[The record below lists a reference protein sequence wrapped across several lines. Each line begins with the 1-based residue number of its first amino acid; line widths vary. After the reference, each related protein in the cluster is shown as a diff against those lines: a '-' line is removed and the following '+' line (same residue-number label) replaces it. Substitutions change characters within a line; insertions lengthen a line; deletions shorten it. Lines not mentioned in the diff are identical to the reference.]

1 MNEELKQRFQNAET
15 WKRGLYMIF
24 FIIVY
29 GISKFI
35 IVTVMLFQF
44 LSVLLVGK
52 TNEQVLKFSQNLGT
66 YIYQIA
72 LYLMFF
78 SESRPFPF
86 GDDWPNGAPKSP
98 EQTEQIS
105 QTI

>member
-1 MNEELKQRFQNAET
+1 MNEELKQRFKNTET

-29 GISKFI
+29 GVLKFVV
-35 IVTVMLFQF
+35 VTAMLFQF
-44 LSVLLVGK
+44 LAVLLVGK
-52 TNEQVLKFSQNLGT
+52 TNEHVLKFSQNLST

-72 LYLMFF
+72 LYLMFLN
-78 SESRPFPF
+78 EKRPFPF
-86 GDDWPNGAPKSP
+86 GDDWPNGTPKSP
-98 EQTEQIS
+98 EQIEEVS

>member
-1 MNEELKQRFQNAET
+1 MNEELKQRFKNTET

-29 GISKFI
+29 SVSKFV

-44 LSVLLVGK
+44 LAVLLVGK
-52 TNEQVLKFSQNLGT
+52 TNEQVLKFSQNLST

-72 LYLMFF
+72 LYLMFH
-78 SESRPFPF
+78 SESRPFPL
-86 GDDWPNGAPKSP
+86 GDDWPNGTPKLP